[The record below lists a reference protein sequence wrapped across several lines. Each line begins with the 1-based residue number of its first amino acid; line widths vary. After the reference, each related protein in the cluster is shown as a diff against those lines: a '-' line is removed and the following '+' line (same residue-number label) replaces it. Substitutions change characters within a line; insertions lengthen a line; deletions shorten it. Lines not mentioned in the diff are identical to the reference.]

1 MARKGLER
9 RPARCARQ
17 SRKPFDI
24 GGVKRK
30 IGTSVGIAVYPRDAH
45 DAVDLLSRADAAM
58 YRAKRSR
65 SRMAPAAR

>member
-1 MARKGLER
+1 
-9 RPARCARQ
+9 
-17 SRKPFDI
+17 
-24 GGVKRK
+24 VKRK